1 MEYLVFHMLCQ
12 TCGLDGEFPY
22 EKPRHCPSCGS
33 SQFHERQIET
43 PKQEPP
49 FERVVGTLDQQ
60 CEIAERNLQ
69 IANSF
74 CSLLD
79 AGRVGTA
86 LSKRKK
92 LRDGEHPLWP
102 VFDLDCRPISFRDD
116 LVEKV
121 PDYGSIVYTIWDI
134 EDTLIYVGIA
144 GLKRE
149 PSQRN
154 TLKKLQSIASGE
166 RQKEPLCMRIHDHY
180 VIPDL
185 VARGHLDS
193 TSLDLNEAT
202 KDFIGNN
209 LFFRFASFS
218 EEVSA
223 TVARHY
229 QKEIRR
235 GAYGFPPPVLNGVL
249 RR

>member
-1 MEYLVFHMLCQ
+1 MKCR
-12 TCGLDGEFPY
+12 TCGLDGEFLY

-33 SQFHERQIET
+33 SQFNEKQIEI

-74 CSLLD
+74 SSLLD

-134 EDTLIYVGIA
+134 EDTLLYVGIA
-144 GLKRE
+144 GLQRE
-149 PSQRN
+149 PFQRN
-154 TLKKLQSIASGE
+154 PLKKLQSIASGK
-166 RQKEPLCMRIHDHY
+166 RQKEPFCMRVYDQY

-218 EEVSA
+218 DEVSA
-223 TVARHY
+223 SVVRHY

-235 GAYGFPPPVLNGVL
+235 GAYGFPSPVLNGVL